1 MSEPKANNWEKRL
14 QNRIEAAGVANP
26 ADVVRRLTDA
36 QETSVIA
43 AARKI
48 NALERRL
55 KGQEPNAWSASSQLD
70 APRDRDTMQ
79 HEAILARLTEVRD
92 RLVDA
97 EARSVSAGSR
107 SLIVLSQEL
116 VQGREATVSKLAG
129 LDQHLSD
136 IKTDLATTAQHW
148 GGHTPWQSIA
158 FGIAAALATV
168 VLAATFAY
176 LMKGG

>member
-1 MSEPKANNWEKRL
+1 M
-14 QNRIEAAGVANP
+14 
-26 ADVVRRLTDA
+26 
-36 QETSVIA
+36 
-43 AARKI
+43 
-48 NALERRL
+48 
-55 KGQEPNAWSASSQLD
+55 
-70 APRDRDTMQ
+70 
-79 HEAILARLTEVRD
+79 
-92 RLVDA
+92 
-97 EARSVSAGSR
+97 
-107 SLIVLSQEL
+107 
-116 VQGREATVSKLAG
+116 SKLAG